1 MLNLLMYTEYI
12 QFLYHQM
19 TKGQAEGKSIEIE

>member
-1 MLNLLMYTEYI
+1 MLNVLMYAEYI

-19 TKGQAEGKSIEIE
+19 MKAQAEGKSIEIE